1 MIQKIPSFYERSDHY
16 NFAKFGIPSVFL
28 MVYMQITTKKS
39 DTPDKIEYDAL
50 AKRAKL
56 AFTIA
61 WELAREN
68 RPVVDKK

>member
-1 MIQKIPSFYERSDHY
+1 L
-16 NFAKFGIPSVFL
+16 VFL
-28 MVYMQITTKKS
+28 LFSFNGVHADYHKKS

-61 WELAREN
+61 WELANREN